1 MNTELLGKTIKKERE
16 LCKLTVAEL
25 SRLSG
30 VSVGVISN
38 LENNKGKIPSVENL
52 YKITR
57 ELGVDMGILV
67 EQTCKP
73 QNDKFSEI
81 GCRKL
86 LSILDKLFGM
96 KKTKMLIHPVDKKV
110 YDAIGDAILTM
121 PTHSLEK
128 AVLNVIADM
137 LLDKIG

>member
-16 LCKLTVAEL
+16 LSKLTVSEL

-30 VSVGVISN
+30 VSVGVISS

-52 YKITR
+52 YKITK
-57 ELGVDMGILV
+57 ELGVDMGVLV

-73 QNDKFSEI
+73 QDDKFSVI

-86 LSILDKLFGM
+86 LSILDSLFGM
-96 KKTKMLIHPVDKKV
+96 KKTKLLIQTLYRKV
-110 YDAIGDAILTM
+110 YDELGDAILTM
-121 PTHSLEK
+121 PTHSLKKE
-128 AVLNVIADM
+128 VLSIIADM
-137 LLDKIG
+137 LLEKY